1 MLRDGATYAFMPS
14 LDGALSFSGRLIPA
28 DNLARITVTDN
39 SLKVS
44 WTWTIRGGRTG
55 EDRWKILGI
64 PPVVWYWLPPS
75 GRRANVPYAV
85 NDPWSALIANAPEF
99 RQPVLLIAL
108 ARDTTVQVRR
118 DRQQFTK
125 FYVQHPRIPFPSWK
139 AAQQPGAFGGQMTEV
154 LAPDPTSR
162 HLGTTWCDLTPQV
175 MVFRIQDSRAMPSFD
190 NPQSIFA
197 AMGAPYALLSGK
209 GEPVPLESADIRRIE
224 DRLAA
229 ELGYVWRSVLPP
241 TLLIV
246 PQPTSVV
253 IQHREGHFQ
262 VLVAI
267 KDPDKAAAYAY
278 SARCQASVSLII
290 IHHDDN
296 VTVTVQSGPHAVAKA
311 TFIYSRKLPH
321 DKVPRQGAYLVLD
334 PKTHRRH
341 ELPDKTGFL
350 SVLQF
355 MIEVPLSFVPI
366 VGDLY
371 EYGQLAYMAA
381 TGRDF
386 WGNPVSTNEILVYGA
401 LAGLSVG
408 ATAFARMSSR
418 SAQLAKSLA
427 NIEELTTDLR
437 RIVDDVDAPSR
448 QGAFLKRIKELP
460 APQQEKLV
468 KMLDTAMRNPRA
480 AEALAENIQHA
491 VHEAKA
497 AKKNVEEL
505 ALDVKALLTEDMT
518 SFANSMLRWEYD
530 DYLVRWAPRMK
541 ETMAPLDWLL
551 NTDRQWLVAYLRAHL
566 GDDFRNVI
574 KAAYGKLPS
583 QATLAGPMLAHFDKV
598 AKKGINNYGVMQR
611 LVRKFPGFGYFFEL
625 DHIIEQ
631 RFIRQLREWTEAVP
645 EYLAFQAFMVPKN
658 AGVAAEMI
666 RIDPASKA
674 IRYVHDAKTDIM
686 RTLIPHGSEKLFN
699 VQQIAD
705 ATLFALKSLDAHKY
719 MIKIDVLEEDFRF
732 LANALKQDMPVLRPW
747 DQLTEDLFTAAK
759 GWPQVK

>member
-1 MLRDGATYAFMPS
+1 MLRDGATYPFMPS

-39 SLKVS
+39 SLKAS
-44 WTWTIRGGRTG
+44 WTWTIHGGRTS
-55 EDRWKILGI
+55 ENRWKTLGI

-75 GRRANVPYAV
+75 GRRAKVPWSA
-85 NDPWSALIANAPEF
+85 NDPWLTLPANEF
-99 RQPVLLIAL
+99 REPILLIAL
-108 ARDTTVQVRR
+108 ARDVTVQVRR

-125 FYVQHPRIPFPSWK
+125 FYVQHPRIPFP
-139 AAQQPGAFGGQMTEV
+139 AGQQPGAFGGQIEEV

-162 HLGTTWCDLTPQV
+162 HPGTTWCDLTPRV
-175 MVFRIQDSRAMPSFD
+175 TVFRIQDSRAMPSFD
-190 NPQSIFA
+190 NPQSIVA
-197 AMGAPYALLSGK
+197 AMGAPYALVSGK

-229 ELGYVWRSVLPP
+229 ELGYVLRSVLPP
-241 TLLIV
+241 ALLIV

-267 KDPDKAAAYAY
+267 MDPDKPAAYAY
-278 SARCQASVSLII
+278 SARCQGSVSLII

-296 VTVTVQSGPHAVAKA
+296 VTVTVQSGPNAVASA
-311 TFIYSRKLPH
+311 THIYSRKLPH
-321 DKVPRQGAYLVLD
+321 DKVPGQGAFLAFD
-334 PKTHRRH
+334 PKTHHRH
-341 ELPDKTGFL
+341 ELPDETGFL
-350 SVLQF
+350 SVLQL

-408 ATAFARMSSR
+408 VTAFARMSSR

-427 NIEELTTDLR
+427 SIEELTTDLR
-437 RIVDDVDAPSR
+437 RMVDDVDAPIR
-448 QGAFLKRIKELP
+448 EGAFLKRIKELP

-468 KMLDTAMRNPRA
+468 KMLDAAMRNPHA
-480 AEALAENIQHA
+480 AEALAENLQHA

-505 ALDVKALLTEDMT
+505 ALDVNALLTEDMS
-518 SFANSMLRWEYD
+518 SFENSMLRWEYD
-530 DYLVRWAPRMK
+530 DYRVRFARF

-551 NTDRQWLVAYLRAHL
+551 KTDRQWVVAYLRAHL
-566 GDDFRNVI
+566 GDDFSNVI
-574 KAAYGKLPS
+574 KAAYGRLPN
-583 QATLAGPMLAHFDKV
+583 QATLTKDMLFHFDKV
-598 AKKGINNYGVMQR
+598 QRMGINNYGAMKELR
-611 LVRKFPGFGYFFEL
+611 KKFPGAGYFFEL
-625 DHIIEQ
+625 DHIIER
-631 RFIRQLREWTEAVP
+631 RFIRRFREWTEAVP
-645 EYLAFQAFMVPKN
+645 EYVAFQAFLVPKN
-658 AGVAAEMI
+658 AGVAAKMI
-666 RIDPASKA
+666 EIDPTSKA
-674 IRYVHDAKTDIM
+674 IRYVHKAKSDIM
-686 RTLIPHGSEKLFN
+686 RTLIPKESMKLFN
-699 VQQIAD
+699 VQHIAD

-719 MIKIDVLEEDFRF
+719 MAKIDVLEEDFRF
-732 LANALKQDMPVLRPW
+732 LANAMKQDMPMLRPW